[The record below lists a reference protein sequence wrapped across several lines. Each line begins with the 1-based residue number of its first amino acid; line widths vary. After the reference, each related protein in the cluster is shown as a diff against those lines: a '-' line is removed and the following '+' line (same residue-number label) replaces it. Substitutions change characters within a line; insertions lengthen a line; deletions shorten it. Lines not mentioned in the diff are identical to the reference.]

1 MAISKVQVQA
11 HARRSRCRRLA
22 AFTLIE
28 LLVVLAIIALVVSI
42 VLVAFGA
49 ARGAARAA
57 AARPSAVSIRIAIEQ
72 FQNDLGLLPPLVKD
86 VDPRYPSAAYA
97 SPPFTNAVPIESDE
111 PRVFNATNLSDANAD
126 DREYLRGWTSGAR
139 LTTRNVA
146 RADMRFSNYSLAW
159 YLAGAADE
167 IDSVDGPGMGKV
179 TALGGFVPGRT
190 FGPYLATAGAG
201 LSVVDVDREE
211 GRVELRDRN
220 DTPVRF
226 YRWLNGR
233 PAASAV
239 RSDTDDQLTQLNV
252 PAVVAG
258 SSIAVA

>member
-1 MAISKVQVQA
+1 
-11 HARRSRCRRLA
+11 
-22 AFTLIE
+22 
-28 LLVVLAIIALVVSI
+28 
-42 VLVAFGA
+42 
-49 ARGAARAA
+49 
-57 AARPSAVSIRIAIEQ
+57 
-72 FQNDLGLLPPLVKD
+72 
-86 VDPRYPSAAYA
+86 
-97 SPPFTNAVPIESDE
+97 
-111 PRVFNATNLSDANAD
+111 
-126 DREYLRGWTSGAR
+126 
-139 LTTRNVA
+139 
-146 RADMRFSNYSLAW
+146 MRFSNYSLAW

-233 PAASAV
+233 PGDSAV
-239 RSDTDDQLTQLNV
+239 RYDTDDELTQRNV
-252 PAVVAG
+252 PGVVGG
-258 SSIAVA
+258 SSIAVAESDPDEVEAITDPRLRSASWGVVMAGADGVFGDFAAEGADALSAATGSSATDTDALETEARADNIVEVGS